1 MKLHSDIGLVV
12 RLTVSFA
19 VWNLL
24 AVYLLPVYS
33 HLVEPVAQVILEVLR
48 PHDTQFTFLAS
59 YPTLEWEIT
68 RLSQS
73 LGKEQTSFR
82 LLTYNLVLY
91 LTVLTALRGQALK
104 DVGVLL
110 ATGLPVLYVF
120 HLADLLLAIESKL
133 LTQIRPDAYS
143 FWVDFDLWFLVVKFC
158 HSFSVM
164 ALKQVFPLLILWC
177 QLWLL
182 RRYFSNTL

>member
-1 MKLHSDIGLVV
+1 MILHADVGLII
-12 RLTVSFA
+12 RLTLSFA
-19 VWNLL
+19 FWNLL
-24 AVYLLPVYS
+24 ALYLLPVYS
-33 HLVEPVAQVILEVLR
+33 HLIVPVAQVTLDAFR

-91 LTVLTALRGQALK
+91 LTALTTLRGQTLK

-143 FWVDFDLWFLVVKFC
+143 FWVDFDLWFLVVKFF

-164 ALKQVFPLLILWC
+164 ALKQIFPLLILWC